1 MPDFSVEDKKRQL
14 DFNNIAG
21 IDEAGRGPWAGPVYS
36 AIVILNRNCV
46 PEGINDSKKISE
58 KKRIELYEEILINH
72 NYGVGCAS
80 PDEIDQLNI
89 LEATFLSMRRALENL
104 IIKPDYILVDGNLSP
119 NFNIPHESIIKGD
132 SISMSI
138 AAASIIAKVERD
150 KFMLNIDNEHPEY
163 KWKKNKGYG
172 TKDHQNAF
180 RCSFKLKSSFCRR
193 RRRKFLVY
201 LKLASGK
208 VNSVNPRR

>member
-14 DFNNIAG
+14 DFSNIAG
-21 IDEAGRGPWAGPVYS
+21 VDEAGRGPWAGPVYS
-36 AIVILNRNCV
+36 AIVILNRNCI

-72 NYGVGCAS
+72 EYGIGFAS

-89 LEATFLSMRRALENL
+89 LEATFLSMQRALENL

-119 NFNIPHESIIKGD
+119 SFNIPHESIIKGD

-172 TKDHQNAF
+172 TKDHQNALNAHGVTKYH
-180 RCSFKLKSSFCRR
+180 RKSFSPI
-193 RRRKFLVY
+193 RKILS
-201 LKLASGK
+201 LSAD
-208 VNSVNPRR
+208 

>member
-14 DFNNIAG
+14 DFSNIAG
-21 IDEAGRGPWAGPVYS
+21 VDEAGRGPWAGPVYS
-36 AIVILNRNCV
+36 AIVILNRNCI

-72 NYGVGCAS
+72 EYGIGFAS

-119 NFNIPHESIIKGD
+119 SFNIPHESIIKGD
-132 SISMSI
+132 SISISI

-172 TKDHQNAF
+172 TKDHQNALNAHGVTKYH
-180 RCSFKLKSSFCRR
+180 RKSFSPI
-193 RRRKFLVY
+193 RKILS
-201 LKLASGK
+201 LSAD
-208 VNSVNPRR
+208 

>member
-1 MPDFSVEDKKRQL
+1 MPDFSIEDKKRQL
-14 DFNNIAG
+14 DFSNIAG
-21 IDEAGRGPWAGPVYS
+21 VDEAGRGPWAGPVYS
-36 AIVILNRNCV
+36 AIVILNRNCI

-58 KKRIELYEEILINH
+58 KKRIKLYKEILINH
-72 NYGVGCAS
+72 KYGIGSAS

-132 SISMSI
+132 SVSMSI

-150 KFMLNIDNEHPEY
+150 KFMVNIDNEYPEY

-172 TKDHQNAF
+172 TKDHQNALNAHGVTKHH
-180 RCSFKLKSSFCRR
+180 RKSFSPI
-193 RRRKFLVY
+193 RKILS
-201 LKLASGK
+201 LSAD
-208 VNSVNPRR
+208 

>member
-21 IDEAGRGPWAGPVYS
+21 VDEAGRGPWAGPVYS
-36 AIVILNRNCV
+36 AIVILNRNCI
-46 PEGINDSKKISE
+46 PDGINDSKKISE

-72 NYGVGCAS
+72 KYGIGCAS

-163 KWKKNKGYG
+163 KWKKKQRIWNKRSPKCIKCLWCNK
-172 TKDHQNAF
+172 TPQKIIFSHSQDIE
-180 RCSFKLKSSFCRR
+180 SFS
-193 RRRKFLVY
+193 
-201 LKLASGK
+201 
-208 VNSVNPRR
+208 

>member
-21 IDEAGRGPWAGPVYS
+21 VDEAGRGPWAGPVYS
-36 AIVILNRNCV
+36 AIVILNRNCI

-58 KKRIELYEEILINH
+58 KKRIKLYEEILINH
-72 NYGVGCAS
+72 KYGIGCAS

-172 TKDHQNAF
+172 TKDHQNALNAHGVTKYH
-180 RCSFKLKSSFCRR
+180 RKSFSPI
-193 RRRKFLVY
+193 RKILS
-201 LKLASGK
+201 LSAD
-208 VNSVNPRR
+208 

>member
-14 DFNNIAG
+14 DFSNIAG
-21 IDEAGRGPWAGPVYS
+21 VDEAGRGPWAGPVYS
-36 AIVILNRNCV
+36 AIVILNRNCI

-72 NYGVGCAS
+72 KYGIGCAS

-172 TKDHQNAF
+172 TKDHQNALNAHGVTKYH
-180 RCSFKLKSSFCRR
+180 RKSFSPI
-193 RRRKFLVY
+193 RKILS
-201 LKLASGK
+201 LSAD
-208 VNSVNPRR
+208 

>member
-1 MPDFSVEDKKRQL
+1 MPDFSIEDKKRQL
-14 DFNNIAG
+14 DFSNIAG
-21 IDEAGRGPWAGPVYS
+21 VDEAGRGPWAGPVYS
-36 AIVILNRNCV
+36 AIVILNRNCI

-58 KKRIELYEEILINH
+58 KKRIKLYKEILINH
-72 NYGVGCAS
+72 KYGIGSAS

-119 NFNIPHESIIKGD
+119 NFNIPHENIIKGD
-132 SISMSI
+132 SVSMSI

-150 KFMLNIDNEHPEY
+150 KFMVNIDNEYPEY

-172 TKDHQNAF
+172 TKDHQNALNAHGVTKHH
-180 RCSFKLKSSFCRR
+180 RKSFSPI
-193 RRRKFLVY
+193 RKILS
-201 LKLASGK
+201 LSAGQ
-208 VNSVNPRR
+208 

>member
-1 MPDFSVEDKKRQL
+1 VPDFSIEDKKRQL
-14 DFNNIAG
+14 DFSNIAG
-21 IDEAGRGPWAGPVYS
+21 VDEAGRGPWAGPVYS
-36 AIVILNRNCV
+36 AIVILNRNCI

-58 KKRIELYEEILINH
+58 KKRIKLYKEILINH
-72 NYGVGCAS
+72 KYGIGSAS

-132 SISMSI
+132 SVSMSI

-150 KFMLNIDNEHPEY
+150 KFMVNIDNEYPEY

-172 TKDHQNAF
+172 TKDHQNALNAHGVTKHH
-180 RCSFKLKSSFCRR
+180 RKSFSPI
-193 RRRKFLVY
+193 RKILS
-201 LKLASGK
+201 LSAGQ
-208 VNSVNPRR
+208 

>member
-1 MPDFSVEDKKRQL
+1 M
-14 DFNNIAG
+14 
-21 IDEAGRGPWAGPVYS
+21 DEAGRGPWAGPVYS
-36 AIVILNRNCV
+36 AIVILNRNCI

-58 KKRIELYEEILINH
+58 KKRIKLYKEILINH
-72 NYGVGCAS
+72 KYGIGSAS

-119 NFNIPHESIIKGD
+119 NFNIPHENIIKGD
-132 SISMSI
+132 SVSMSI

-150 KFMLNIDNEHPEY
+150 KFMVNIDNEYPEY

-172 TKDHQNAF
+172 TKDHQN
-180 RCSFKLKSSFCRR
+180 C
-193 RRRKFLVY
+193 
-201 LKLASGK
+201 
-208 VNSVNPRR
+208 

>member
-1 MPDFSVEDKKRQL
+1 VPDFSIEDKKRQL
-14 DFNNIAG
+14 DFSNIAG
-21 IDEAGRGPWAGPVYS
+21 VDEAGRGPWAGPVYS
-36 AIVILNRNCV
+36 AIVILNRNCI

-58 KKRIELYEEILINH
+58 KKRIKLYKEILINH
-72 NYGVGCAS
+72 KYGIGSAS

-119 NFNIPHESIIKGD
+119 NFNIPHESITKGD
-132 SISMSI
+132 SVSMSI

-150 KFMLNIDNEHPEY
+150 KFMVNIDNEYPEY

-172 TKDHQNAF
+172 TKDHQNALNAHGVTKHH
-180 RCSFKLKSSFCRR
+180 RKSFSPI
-193 RRRKFLVY
+193 RKILS
-201 LKLASGK
+201 LSAGQ
-208 VNSVNPRR
+208 

>member
-1 MPDFSVEDKKRQL
+1 MPDFSIEDKKRQL
-14 DFNNIAG
+14 DFSNIAG
-21 IDEAGRGPWAGPVYS
+21 VDEAGRGPWAGPVYS
-36 AIVILNRNCV
+36 AIVILNRNCI

-58 KKRIELYEEILINH
+58 KKRIKLYKEILINH
-72 NYGVGCAS
+72 KYGIGSAS

-104 IIKPDYILVDGNLSP
+104 MIKPDYILVDGNLSP

-132 SISMSI
+132 SVSMSI

-150 KFMLNIDNEHPEY
+150 KFMVNIDNEYPEY

-172 TKDHQNAF
+172 TKDHQNALNAHGVTKHH
-180 RCSFKLKSSFCRR
+180 RKSFSPI
-193 RRRKFLVY
+193 RKILS
-201 LKLASGK
+201 LSAGQ
-208 VNSVNPRR
+208 